1 MTNVKDEDFD
11 GCVQNLNG
19 LQLKVLIKNW
29 KNKDRTKKV
38 IHAHEYICVLW
49 AFSFTFSLYVNLK

>member
-29 KNKDRTKKV
+29 KNKD
-38 IHAHEYICVLW
+38 
-49 AFSFTFSLYVNLK
+49 